1 MTALHKRVTW
11 HATQAGTHALTCAC
25 SAKLFFSQ
33 LNPCRQ
39 EGRCMLLT
47 LVHTA
52 FTLVLPCA
60 STLVYPYAPPLSTN
74 VHSPCLL
81 TCTDIRL
88 PRGSTPCLPICTC
101 VNRPAGYYGNSQS
114 QTFNESSTSGRD
126 YLAEVCRDWENAAQ
140 QAKTKRVVIVRTGI
154 VLAKEGGAMAKML
167 PIFNIFAGGPLGNGQ
182 QWCSW
187 IHRFDVAVWHSMT
200 SFSCHVL
207 PQSLECEPSCDS

>member
-1 MTALHKRVTW
+1 MLAGGQETACFSPWHILH
-11 HATQAGTHALTCAC
+11 
-25 SAKLFFSQ
+25 
-33 LNPCRQ
+33 
-39 EGRCMLLT
+39 
-47 LVHTA
+47 

-60 STLVYPYAPPLSTN
+60 FTLAYPYATTFVYRCAYSLAYSYATTLVHPCALSF
-74 VHSPCLL
+74 VCQ
-81 TCTDIRL
+81 C
-88 PRGSTPCLPICTC
+88 
-101 VNRPAGYYGNSQS
+101 AGYYGNSQS

-187 IHRFDVAVWHSMT
+187 IHRFVAAFI
-200 SFSCHVL
+200 SFCFSLISFQFPVAS
-207 PQSLECEPSCDS
+207 QSLRGVVPGVAHQTSWLENTNEYDVGQSQIV